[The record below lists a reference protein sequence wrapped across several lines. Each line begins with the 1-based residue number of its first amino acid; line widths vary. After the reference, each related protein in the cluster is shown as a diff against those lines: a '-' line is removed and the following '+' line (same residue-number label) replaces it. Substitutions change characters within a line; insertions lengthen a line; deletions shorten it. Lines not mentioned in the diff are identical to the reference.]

1 MCTLIAG
8 IGVLGPGTLLVAAN
22 RDEAPD
28 RPSDAPAVLRERPRV
43 VGGRDR
49 VAGGTWLAVREGR
62 FVTALMNRRATA
74 PSGEPPRAPATPP
87 RSRGLLCLDAAA
99 APPSIDAPETLD
111 PGTGERYP
119 ARRDAA
125 LRVIQRDAYGPCTLV
140 GLGTSG
146 EAWAIRVGDGGR
158 PVAADLAPGWHVV
171 THVDP
176 DDEGEPRTA
185 WLLGELRGY
194 EPAGTDE
201 ALDRLGALLRG
212 HGDAGGAPPVCLH
225 RARFP
230 TVSSTLLSLGA
241 AGPPRYLHAPGPPCV
256 TTYADCSDLLR

>member
-8 IGVLGPGTLLVAAN
+8 IAVLGPGTLLVAAN

-28 RPSDAPAVLRERPRV
+28 RPSAAPAVLRERPRI
-43 VGGRDR
+43 VGGRDL

-62 FVTALMNRRATA
+62 FVTALMNRRASP
-74 PSGEPPRAPATPP
+74 PSGEPPRAPAAPL

-99 APPSIDAPETLD
+99 APPSSDAPETLD

-125 LRVIQRDAYGPCTLV
+125 LRVLGRDRYGPCTLV
-140 GLGTSG
+140 GLGTNG
-146 EAWAIRVGDGGR
+146 EAWAIRTGDGG
-158 PVAADLAPGWHVV
+158 PPAATELAPGWHVV

-176 DDEGEPRTA
+176 DDASEPRTA

-194 EPAGTDE
+194 EPAEAGE
-201 ALDRLGALLRG
+201 ALDRLGALLRR
-212 HGDAGGAPPVCLH
+212 HGDAGDAPPICLH
-225 RARFP
+225 RVRFP

-241 AGPPRYLHAPGPPCV
+241 AGAPRYLHAPGPPCV
-256 TTYADCSDLLR
+256 TAYVDRSDLIR